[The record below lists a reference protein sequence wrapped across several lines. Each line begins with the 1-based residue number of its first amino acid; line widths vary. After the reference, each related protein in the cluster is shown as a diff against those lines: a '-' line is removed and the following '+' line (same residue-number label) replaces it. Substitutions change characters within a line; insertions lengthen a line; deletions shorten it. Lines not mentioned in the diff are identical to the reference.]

1 MDKLSYYL
9 FSSQDSEM
17 NTSSDT
23 NSNGEQSS
31 TEASEYIYF

>member
-23 NSNGEQSS
+23 NSNGEQNS